1 MLRNMGGFSIWGLT
15 GCRFTSVQT
24 TKQMNNLFHTV
35 CQIIAPVLASERMEC
50 LCDPDWN
57 GDRNQWLSTCGVAE
71 ELLSVTND
79 DDLVD
84 AWDNLTYGEQRM
96 MLSDSLIHFDDCG
109 YRV

>member
-1 MLRNMGGFSIWGLT
+1 MLRDVVGFSIWGLT

>member
-1 MLRNMGGFSIWGLT
+1 MLRDVVGFSIWGLS
-15 GCRFTSVQT
+15 GCRFASVQT
-24 TKQMNNLFHTV
+24 NKQMNNLFHTV

-57 GDRNQWLSTCGVAE
+57 GDRNQWLSIRGVAE

-96 MLSDSLIHFDDCG
+96 MLSDSLSHFDDCG